1 MDFERKFP
9 HQSFEIYL
17 EAVFSIEDY
26 LELDKKTIK
35 IIKEVMKEWKV

>member
-1 MDFERKFP
+1 MDFEKKFP

-17 EAVFSIEDY
+17 GAVFSIEDHT
-26 LELDKKTIK
+26 LK